1 MRPRRPRVLIVDD
14 EPTMLEILR
23 ETLEAEHYEVFTAAN
38 GEEALGRVYR
48 DFPDLVLTDL
58 RMPVMDGLELLRRLR
73 GDLSTCQIPV
83 VFLTVV
89 GDMKSELQALDLG
102 ADDYIGK
109 PLERGRLLS
118 RVRRALFRAHL
129 MRAVPS

>member
-1 MRPRRPRVLIVDD
+1 
-14 EPTMLEILR
+14 
-23 ETLEAEHYEVFTAAN
+23 
-38 GEEALGRVYR
+38 
-48 DFPDLVLTDL
+48 
-58 RMPVMDGLELLRRLR
+58 
-73 GDLSTCQIPV
+73 
-83 VFLTVV
+83 
-89 GDMKSELQALDLG
+89 MKSELQALDLG